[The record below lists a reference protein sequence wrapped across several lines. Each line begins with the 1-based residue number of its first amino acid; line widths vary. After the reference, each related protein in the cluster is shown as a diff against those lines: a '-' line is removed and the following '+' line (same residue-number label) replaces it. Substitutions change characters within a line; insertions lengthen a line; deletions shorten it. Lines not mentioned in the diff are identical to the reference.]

1 MTDHANTNSEAHS
14 FQEDLHD
21 HRFQPHSLPR
31 HNSTMA
37 PPSRRPSCAPQAAEQ
52 DFTAQFEAQL
62 DDVIRRASMSS
73 DDLIVG
79 NVVMED
85 SSDDDHLSPNRYE
98 LERPPVSP
106 SGTRPRGESNA
117 VRRQPNIQPTFVEVA
132 ECRSRSP
139 SPPNSIDAFATARRK
154 GRSGTVSSNYPP
166 SDLASL
172 RRTASRRN
180 GSFEDLHATNSGDEA
195 PENAEEDVCFPMPD
209 DTNKWKIDFEEMED
223 FITQQS
229 QIRNRSCQRRRK
241 MSSASVQNTY
251 SRQTI
256 PFRFRRTPPE
266 EECAVDDED
275 DDEGSIRYSEKD
287 PNENLEPTP
296 RKRGRT
302 FHQPDRF
309 SFFSSEL
316 EGTVHAANFP
326 SLIGE
331 GETFQGL
338 FGGEDN
344 VWWLDVENPTE
355 AEMKMLWRAFS
366 LHPLTYEDIRVQET
380 REKVELFRSYYF
392 VSFRSFIQ
400 DEESEDFL
408 EPTNV
413 YLVVFR
419 GGVLSYHFSPYP
431 HAANVRKRIRQ
442 LRDYVALSSDWICYA
457 MIDDITDSF
466 GPVIH
471 EIEKQTD
478 AIEDAVFVARSDD
491 FTSMLKRIGDCR
503 KKVMTLMRLLG
514 GKADVIKGFAKRC
527 NEQYSVTPRSDIGL
541 YLGDIQDHV
550 VTMMSNLSH
559 FEKMLSRSHSNYLAQ
574 LSVDHMESNNRTN
587 EVLGK
592 ITVIA
597 TVLVPL
603 NLICGLFGMNV
614 PVPGR
619 DSETLAWFFGII
631 GIIIGFVITS
641 LVVAR
646 KLKYI

>member
-1 MTDHANTNSEAHS
+1 MSENMQDQANTPTETPT
-14 FQEDLHD
+14 FQGEDLND
-21 HRFQPHSLPR
+21 HRYQPHSLPR
-31 HNSTMA
+31 HNTLPA
-37 PPSRRPSCAPQAAEQ
+37 PPARRPSCTPQAAEEE
-52 DFTAQFEAQL
+52 FTAQFEYQL
-62 DDVIRRASMSS
+62 DEAVRRNSQSS
-73 DDLIVG
+73 DDIIVG
-79 NVVMED
+79 NIVMED
-85 SSDDDHLSPNRYE
+85 SSDDDHLSPARYDFE
-98 LERPPVSP
+98 PTASP
-106 SGTRPRGESNA
+106 TKNRPRGESI
-117 VRRQPNIQPTFVEVA
+117 VRQPTFVDPEDS
-132 ECRSRSP
+132 RSRSP
-139 SPPNSIDAFATARRK
+139 SPPNSIDAFAPARRK
-154 GRSGTVSSNYPP
+154 GRSGTVSSAHAP
-166 SDLASL
+166 SDLISL

-180 GSFEDLHATNSGDEA
+180 GSFENLHATNSGDET
-195 PENAEEDVCFPMPD
+195 PEKAEDDVCFPMPD
-209 DTNKWKIDFEEMED
+209 GANKFKIDFDEMED

-229 QIRNRSCQRRRK
+229 QIRNRSVQRRRK
-241 MSSASVQNTY
+241 LSSASIQNTY

-256 PFRFRRTPPE
+256 PFKFKRTPPPD
-266 EECAVDDED
+266 ECAVEDDED
-275 DDEGSIRYSEKD
+275 ASSTICDEKD
-287 PNENLEPTP
+287 QNGGTP
-296 RKRGRT
+296 PPPKKRGRPVV
-302 FHQPDRF
+302 QPDRF

-331 GETFQGL
+331 GETFEGL

-355 AEMKMLWRAFS
+355 AEMKMMWRAFS

-392 VSFRSFIQ
+392 VSFRSFIT

-419 GGVLSYHFSPYP
+419 GGVISYHFSPYP
-431 HAANVRKRIRQ
+431 HASNVRKRIRQ

-471 EIEKQTD
+471 EIEKETD
-478 AIEDAVFVARSDD
+478 AIEDAVFVARSSD
-491 FTSMLKRIGDCR
+491 FSVMLKRIGDCR

-550 VTMMSNLSH
+550 ITMMSNLSH

-614 PVPGR
+614 PVPGNG
-619 DSETLAWFFGII
+619 SGTLAWFFGII
-631 GIIIGFVITS
+631 GIIVLFVVVS
-641 LVVAR
+641 LVTAR
-646 KLKYI
+646 RMKYI

>member
-1 MTDHANTNSEAHS
+1 MAEQATTPSEARS
-14 FQEDLHD
+14 FQEEDLHD
-21 HRFQPHSLPR
+21 HRYQPHSLPR
-31 HNSTMA
+31 HNTFTA
-37 PPSRRPSCAPQAAEQ
+37 PPPTGRRPSCTPQAAEQ
-52 DFTAQFEAQL
+52 EFTAQFEYHL
-62 DDVIRRASMSS
+62 DEAVRRNSQSS
-73 DDLIVG
+73 DDIIVG

-85 SSDDDHLSPNRYE
+85 SSDDDHLSPNRYDFE
-98 LERPPVSP
+98 PSASP
-106 SGTRPRGESNA
+106 TKTRPRGESIA
-117 VRRQPNIQPTFVEVA
+117 RRQQSNQPTFVEL
-132 ECRSRSP
+132 EETRSRSP
-139 SPPNSIDAFATARRK
+139 SPPNSIDAFAPTRRK
-154 GRSGTVSSNYPP
+154 GRSGTISSTHAP
-166 SDLASL
+166 SDLISL
-172 RRTASRRN
+172 RRSASRRN
-180 GSFEDLHATNSGDEA
+180 TSFENLHATNSGEDT
-195 PENAEEDVCFPMPD
+195 PEKAEDDVCFPMHD
-209 DTNKWKIDFEEMED
+209 ALMNWKIDFDEMED

-256 PFRFRRTPPE
+256 PFKFKRTPPAE
-266 EECAVDDED
+266 DECAVDDSG
-275 DDEGSIRYSEKD
+275 DDESTNYSEKD
-287 PNENLEPTP
+287 PNGNIIPP
-296 RKRGRT
+296 PKRRGRT
-302 FHQPDRF
+302 MQQPDRF

-326 SLIGE
+326 SLVGE
-331 GETFQGL
+331 GETFENLWGR
-338 FGGEDN
+338 EDN

-355 AEMKMLWRAFS
+355 AEMKMIWRAFS

-400 DEESEDFL
+400 DEDSEDFL

-419 GGVLSYHFSPYP
+419 GGVLSFHFSPYP
-431 HAANVRKRIRQ
+431 HASNVRKRIRQ

-471 EIEKQTD
+471 EIEKETD
-478 AIEDAVFVARSDD
+478 AIEDA
-491 FTSMLKRIGDCR
+491 
-503 KKVMTLMRLLG
+503 VMTLMRLLG

-550 VTMMSNLSH
+550 ITMMSNLSH

-619 DSETLAWFFGII
+619 ESGSLAWFFGII
-631 GIIIGFVITS
+631 GIIVVFVVVSLIT
-641 LVVAR
+641 AR
-646 KLKYI
+646 RLRYI

>member
-1 MTDHANTNSEAHS
+1 MAEPTTIPAEARS
-14 FQEDLHD
+14 FQEDLND
-21 HRFQPHSLPR
+21 HRHQPHSLPR
-31 HNSTMA
+31 HNTIPI
-37 PPSRRPSCAPQAAEQ
+37 PPNRRPSCTPEIAEQ
-52 DFTAQFEAQL
+52 EFTTQFEYQL
-62 DDVIRRASMSS
+62 DEAIRRNSQSS
-73 DDLIVG
+73 DDVIVG
-79 NVVMED
+79 NVVLED
-85 SSDDDHLSPNRYE
+85 SSDDDHLSPARYDFE
-98 LERPPVSP
+98 PSASP
-106 SGTRPRGESNA
+106 TKNRPRGESII
-117 VRRQPNIQPTFVEVA
+117 RRQQVNQPTFAVEVEEA
-132 ECRSRSP
+132 RSRSP

-154 GRSGTVSSNYPP
+154 DRSGTISSQYAP
-166 SDLASL
+166 SEMGSL
-172 RRTASRRN
+172 RRSASRRAP
-180 GSFEDLHATNSGDEA
+180 SFEVLHATNSGDET
-195 PENAEEDVCFPMPD
+195 PEKAEDDVCFPMPD
-209 DTNKWKIDFEEMED
+209 GPNQWKIDFDEMED

-229 QIRNRSCQRRRK
+229 QIKVRSCQRRRK

-256 PFRFRRTPPE
+256 PFKFKRTPPPD
-266 EECAVDDED
+266 ECAVED
-275 DDEGSIRYSEKD
+275 DDDDDESIVYSEKD
-287 PNENLEPTP
+287 PNGSIAP
-296 RKRGRT
+296 KKKART
-302 FHQPDRF
+302 IQQPDRF

-326 SLIGE
+326 SLIGD
-331 GETFQGL
+331 GETFEGL

-344 VWWLDVENPTE
+344 VWWLDVESPTE
-355 AEMKMLWRAFS
+355 AEMKMIWRAFS

-392 VSFRSFIQ
+392 VSFRSFIT

-419 GGVLSYHFSPYP
+419 GGVLSFHFSPYP
-431 HAANVRKRIRQ
+431 HASNVRKRIRQ

-466 GPVIH
+466 GPIIH
-471 EIEKQTD
+471 EIEKETD
-478 AIEDAVFVARSDD
+478 AIEDAVFVARSSD
-491 FTSMLKRIGDCR
+491 FSVMLKRIGDCR

-550 VTMMSNLSH
+550 ITMMGNLSH

-614 PVPGR
+614 KVPGR
-619 DSETLAWFFGII
+619 DTESLAWFFGII
-631 GIIIGFVITS
+631 GIIIAFVVTS
-641 LVVAR
+641 LVTAR

>member
-1 MTDHANTNSEAHS
+1 MTDQGNNQSEAQPRN
-14 FQEDLHD
+14 FQEENLHD
-21 HRFQPHSLPR
+21 HRFQPQSLPR
-31 HNSTMA
+31 HNTLQS
-37 PPSRRPSCAPQAAEQ
+37 PPNRRPSFTPEAAEQ
-52 DFTAQFEAQL
+52 EFTAQFEYHL
-62 DDVIRRASMSS
+62 DEAVRRNSQSS
-73 DDLIVG
+73 DDIIVG

-85 SSDDDHLSPNRYE
+85 SSDDDHLSPTRYDFE
-98 LERPPVSP
+98 P
-106 SGTRPRGESNA
+106 SASNKARPRGESIA
-117 VRRQPNIQPTFVEVA
+117 RRLQNPQPIFVE
-132 ECRSRSP
+132 EESRSRSP
-139 SPPNSIDAFATARRK
+139 SPPNSIDAFAAARRRD
-154 GRSGTVSSNYPP
+154 RSGTISSTHAP
-166 SDLASL
+166 SELGSL
-172 RRTASRRN
+172 RRSGSRRN
-180 GSFEDLHATNSGDEA
+180 LSFENLHATNSGDDET
-195 PENAEEDVCFPMPD
+195 PEKVEDDVCFPMPD
-209 DTNKWKIDFEEMED
+209 DLQRWKIDFDEMED

-241 MSSASVQNTY
+241 MSTASVQNTY

-256 PFRFRRTPPE
+256 PFKFKRSPPE
-266 EECAVDDED
+266 DECAIED
-275 DDEGSIRYSEKD
+275 DDDDESDSFNEKEAD
-287 PNENLEPTP
+287 GVPPK
-296 RKRGRT
+296 RRGRAPQ
-302 FHQPDRF
+302 QPDRF

-326 SLIGE
+326 SLIGD
-331 GETFQGL
+331 GETFEGL

-344 VWWLDVENPTE
+344 VWWLDVESPTE
-355 AEMKMLWRAFS
+355 AEMKMIWRAFS

-392 VSFRSFIQ
+392 VSFRSFVQ

-408 EPTNV
+408 EPTNI

-419 GGVLSYHFSPYP
+419 GGVLTFHFSPYP

-471 EIEKQTD
+471 EIEKETD
-478 AIEDAVFVARSDD
+478 AIEDAVFVARSSD
-491 FTSMLKRIGDCR
+491 FSVMLRRIGDCR

-550 VTMMSNLSH
+550 ITMMSNLSH

-619 DSETLAWFFGII
+619 NTDNLGWFFGIVGVI
-631 GIIIGFVITS
+631 VLFVLVS
-641 LVVAR
+641 LIAAR
-646 KLKYI
+646 RMKYI

>member
-1 MTDHANTNSEAHS
+1 MTDNMAEHTNTPAETHN
-14 FQEDLHD
+14 FQAEDLND
-21 HRFQPHSLPR
+21 HRLQPHSLPR
-31 HNSTMA
+31 HNTLQSSA
-37 PPSRRPSCAPQAAEQ
+37 SRRPSYAPETAEQ
-52 DFTAQFEAQL
+52 EFTAQFEYQL
-62 DDVIRRASMSS
+62 DEAIRRNSQSS
-73 DDLIVG
+73 DDIIVG
-79 NVVMED
+79 NIVMED
-85 SSDDDHLSPNRYE
+85 SSDDDHLSPACYDFQ
-98 LERPPVSP
+98 PSVSP
-106 SGTRPRGESNA
+106 TKNRPRGESVA
-117 VRRQPNIQPTFVEVA
+117 RQPVFMQVDEN
-132 ECRSRSP
+132 RSRSP
-139 SPPNSIDAFATARRK
+139 SPPNSIDAFAPARRK
-154 GRSGTVSSNYPP
+154 DRSGTISSAHAP
-166 SDLASL
+166 SDLISL
-172 RRTASRRN
+172 RRTVSRRN
-180 GSFEDLHATNSGDEA
+180 GSFEDLHATNSGDET
-195 PENAEEDVCFPMPD
+195 PEKAEDDVCFPMHD
-209 DTNKWKIDFEEMED
+209 GAKQWKIDFDEMED

-241 MSSASVQNTY
+241 LSSASVQNTY

-256 PFRFRRTPPE
+256 PFKFKRTPPQD
-266 EECAVDDED
+266 ECAVEDDED
-275 DDEGSIRYSEKD
+275 ASSINYSEKD
-287 PNENLEPTP
+287 NHNGAPSVSK
-296 RKRGRT
+296 RRGRPAQ
-302 FHQPDRF
+302 QPDRF

-326 SLIGE
+326 SLVSE
-331 GETFQGL
+331 GETFESL
-338 FGGEDN
+338 FAGEDN

-355 AEMKMLWRAFS
+355 AEMKMMWRAFS

-400 DEESEDFL
+400 DEDSEDFL

-431 HAANVRKRIRQ
+431 HASNVRKRIRQ

-457 MIDDITDSF
+457 MIDDITDCF

-471 EIEKQTD
+471 EIEKEAD
-478 AIEDAVFVARSDD
+478 AIEDAVFVARPSD
-491 FTSMLKRIGDCR
+491 FSVMLKRIGDCR

-550 VTMMSNLSH
+550 ITMMSNLSH
-559 FEKMLSRSHSNYLAQ
+559 FEKMLGRSHSNYLAQ
-574 LSVDHMESNNRTN
+574 LSIDHMESNNRTN

-614 PVPGR
+614 PVPGVN
-619 DSETLAWFFGII
+619 SESLAWFFGII
-631 GIIIGFVITS
+631 GIIVMFVVVS
-641 LVVAR
+641 LVTAR
-646 KLKYI
+646 RLGYV

>member
-1 MTDHANTNSEAHS
+1 MADQESSPTEERA

-31 HNSTMA
+31 HNTLQ
-37 PPSRRPSCAPQAAEQ
+37 PPSGRRPSVVTPEAAEQ
-52 DFTAQFEAQL
+52 EFTNQFEYHLNEA
-62 DDVIRRASMSS
+62 VRRNSQSS
-73 DDLIVG
+73 DDIIVG
-79 NVVMED
+79 NIVMED
-85 SSDDDHLSPNRYE
+85 SSDDDHLSPARYDFE
-98 LERPPVSP
+98 PSASP
-106 SGTRPRGESNA
+106 TRTRPRGESA
-117 VRRQPNIQPTFVEVA
+117 ARRQQVNQPIFVEC
-132 ECRSRSP
+132 EESRSRSP
-139 SPPNSIDAFATARRK
+139 SPPNSIDAFAPTRRK
-154 GRSGTVSSNYPP
+154 GRSGTIDSTHAP
-166 SDLASL
+166 SDLISL
-172 RRTASRRN
+172 RRSASRRN
-180 GSFEDLHATNSGDEA
+180 GSFENLHATNSGDDET
-195 PENAEEDVCFPMPD
+195 PEKAEEDVCFPMPD
-209 DTNKWKIDFEEMED
+209 VAHKWKIDFDEMED

-229 QIRNRSCQRRRK
+229 QIRNRSCQRPRK
-241 MSSASVQNTY
+241 MSTASVQNTY

-256 PFRFRRTPPE
+256 PFKFKRTPPPE
-266 EECAVDDED
+266 EDECAIED
-275 DDEGSIRYSEKD
+275 DDDSIIFNEKD
-287 PNENLEPTP
+287 PNGLVP
-296 RKRGRT
+296 RRRGRAT
-302 FHQPDRF
+302 QQPDRF

-326 SLIGE
+326 SLIGD
-331 GETFQGL
+331 GETFEGL

-344 VWWLDVENPTE
+344 VWWLDVECPTE
-355 AEMKMLWRAFS
+355 AEMKMIWRAFS

-392 VSFRSFIQ
+392 VSFRSFIT

-419 GGVLSYHFSPYP
+419 GGVLSFHFSPYP
-431 HAANVRKRIRQ
+431 HASNVRKRIRQ

-466 GPVIH
+466 GPIIH
-471 EIEKQTD
+471 EIEKETD
-478 AIEDAVFVARSDD
+478 AIEDAVFVARSSD
-491 FTSMLKRIGDCR
+491 FSVMLKRIGDCR

-550 VTMMSNLSH
+550 ITMMSNLSH

-619 DSETLAWFFGII
+619 DTGNLGWFFGII
-631 GIIIGFVITS
+631 GIIVAFVVVSLIT
-641 LVVAR
+641 AR
-646 KLKYI
+646 RLRYI